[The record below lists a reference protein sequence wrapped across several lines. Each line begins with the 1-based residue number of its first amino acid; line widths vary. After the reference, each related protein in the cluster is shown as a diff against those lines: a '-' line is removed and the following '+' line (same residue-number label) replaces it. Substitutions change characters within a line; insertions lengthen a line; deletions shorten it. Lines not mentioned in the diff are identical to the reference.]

1 MRHMAEHPGQNSYF
15 IPHPVV
21 VLLQNPRHR
30 TDDLLLLLFGA
41 AASGRRGMDVG
52 LRVGAC
58 ALETVQRHRHISPDL
73 LKAAPS
79 DVGEND

>member
-1 MRHMAEHPGQNSYF
+1 MAEHPGRNSYF
-15 IPHPVV
+15 LSHPAVV
-21 VLLQNPRHR
+21 ILLQNPRHR

-58 ALETVQRHRHISPDL
+58 ALETVQRHRHISPDF
-73 LKAAPS
+73 LKAAS